1 MLKSEV
7 SSNEHLRYYQE
18 AIQWL
23 NKFGFDELKAD
34 CEGYEAPAKLRNAA
48 SDSYF
53 VPDITAQRDQS
64 KSYFEISL
72 KTDDIA
78 NLATKWKL
86 LESMAKLR
94 NGLFKIFAP
103 RGHVRFTRE
112 MVEKYSIDAEIIPI

>member
-7 SSNEHLRYYQE
+7 SSNDFTRYFEE
-18 AIQWL
+18 AVSWL
-23 NKFGFDELKAD
+23 TKYGYDQIKAD
-34 CEGYEAPAKLRNAA
+34 CDGYDAPGGFKNAN
-48 SDSYF
+48 SEQML
-53 VPDITAQRDQS
+53 VPDLTAFREQS

-72 KTDDIA
+72 KTESKSE
-78 NLATKWKL
+78 LATKWKL

-112 MVEKYSIDAEIIPI
+112 MVEKYSIEAEIIPI